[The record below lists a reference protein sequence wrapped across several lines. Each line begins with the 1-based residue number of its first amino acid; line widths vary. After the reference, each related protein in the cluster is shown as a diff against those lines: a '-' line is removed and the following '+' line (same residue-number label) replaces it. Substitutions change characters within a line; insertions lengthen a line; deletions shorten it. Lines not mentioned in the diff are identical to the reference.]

1 MTRSQVFVLFA
12 GWRLSPTVAIVYA
25 ISSFLGAL
33 IALDPSGTRTLPV
46 FLIAGAITIVAIV
59 VLVPLARIV
68 ERQLSVS
75 IARGVVWFVCV
86 AILIGLI
93 RVLAMLVL
101 ASWLNVEPDTPAV
114 SLMFSSALSAIVWL
128 ALGGLLVSSRDVFRE
143 RYRSLL
149 RQVPDDWDLDPH
161 MQQMKAALAG
171 ALAIADSDDSSGSLT
186 RASLTIRQEIE
197 MNLRPLSRRLW
208 FGAGDEEPHIRW
220 AKIFQ
225 DALADF
231 RVPVI
236 TVTSLWFVGAVVGG
250 IALLGQDRGAV
261 AAFISTAILLSCL
274 LVGRLAVSRMPNVIW
289 GTFVMVASSIIPI
302 LGTDAIMRALGYP
315 TALLWENGLMLLLP
329 FSLFAILLSSA
340 AVALAA
346 ADRLAVLAVAEDV
359 VISAKRASTF
369 VHNALQSELTGM
381 AMQLEYAARSEDS
394 ELSARALERMQA
406 LLNRSIAEDFVAF
419 NEDPHRRAGKIADAW
434 RGICDVNLELC
445 AGAEES
451 SRIGLAIEVAEE
463 LLSNAVRHSGATEAR
478 LSIAPQSTAP
488 RPGAL
493 IITCEANTPGDAMG
507 TSGVGSHLLAAASN
521 RPVDVEFFGESTQY
535 RAYVD

>member
-1 MTRSQVFVLFA
+1 MTRSQVFALFA

-33 IALDPSGTRTLPV
+33 IALDPSGIRALPV
-46 FLIAGAITIVAIV
+46 FFIAGVITIVAIV
-59 VLVPLARIV
+59 VLIPLARIV
-68 ERQLSVS
+68 ERQLTISV
-75 IARGVVWFVCV
+75 AGGVVWFVGV
-86 AILIGLI
+86 AILIGLT
-93 RVLAMLVL
+93 RVVAMLVL
-101 ASWLNVEPDTPAV
+101 ASWLNAEPNTPAV

-149 RQVPDDWDLDPH
+149 RQVPGDWDLDPH

-171 ALAIADSDDSSGSLT
+171 ALAIADSDDSSWSLT

-274 LVGRLAVSRMPNVIW
+274 LLGRLAVSRMPNVIW

-346 ADRLAVLAVAEDV
+346 ADRLAVLAVAEEV
-359 VISAKRASTF
+359 VISAKRASTY

-394 ELSARALERMQA
+394 ELSAQALERMQA
-406 LLNRSIAEDFVAF
+406 LLNRSIADDFAAF
-419 NEDPHRRAGKIADAW
+419 NEGPHIRAGKIADAW
-434 RGICDVNLELC
+434 RGICDVKLELC

-463 LLSNAVRHSGATEAR
+463 LLANAVRHSGATEVR
-478 LSIAPQSTAP
+478 LSIAPHSAELH
-488 RPGAL
+488 PGAL